1 MKSKVRFE
9 SSNSRL
15 MLLAALIVLTLPF
28 VIWSSVSGQ
37 GRRRP
42 VRPIQP
48 GVTTDGLK
56 FRLSEGTEGADRR
69 EALPTP
75 QTSPLT
81 DEAVNELL
89 RRLPP
94 IKTDPDDETGFAMRD
109 RSLPPPKPGETINS

>member
-15 MLLAALIVLTLPF
+15 MLLVALIALTLPF

-48 GVTTDGLK
+48 
-56 FRLSEGTEGADRR
+56 
-69 EALPTP
+69 
-75 QTSPLT
+75 
-81 DEAVNELL
+81 
-89 RRLPP
+89 
-94 IKTDPDDETGFAMRD
+94 
-109 RSLPPPKPGETINS
+109 